1 MSAVGTLVA
10 GKRVA
15 LSGGANPRGIGRA
28 IMTLFL
34 DHGAEVAC
42 LDLAH
47 IEAGTPGAGRIL
59 SLECDVRSADSC
71 RTAMEAVQKAF
82 GGVDILV
89 NNAGIVGAKRI
100 WELEE
105 EEFVHMIDVNL
116 NGAYRLTSAALPAL
130 LESRAGPAIVNIG
143 SMAAMRG
150 GGLLGGSHY
159 ASSKGGILSFTKALA
174 RELGPRG
181 IRANAIAPG
190 IIDTDMTNGKFEPAT
205 EAGLKNGIPLQ
216 RFGTAQEVAKS
227 ALFLASDLSSYCT
240 GAVIDVNGGF
250 HIH

>member
-1 MSAVGTLVA
+1 MSTNGALLS
-10 GKRVA
+10 GKRV
-15 LSGGANPRGIGRA
+15 LVSGGANPRGIGRA
-28 IMTLFL
+28 IITLFL
-34 DHGAEVAC
+34 EHGAEVAC
-42 LDLAH
+42 LDLAQ
-47 IEAGTPGAGRIL
+47 IEAGMPGTGRIL
-59 SLECDVRSADSC
+59 SLACDVRAVDSC
-71 RTAMEAVQKAF
+71 RTAVDAVQQAF
-82 GGVDILV
+82 GGIDILV
-89 NNAGIVGAKRI
+89 NNAGIVGATRI

-105 EEFVHMIDVNL
+105 EEFVRMIDVNL
-116 NGAYRLTSAALPAL
+116 NGAFRLTSAALPAL
-130 LESRAGPAIVNIG
+130 LASRAGPAIVNIG

-190 IIDTDMTNGKFEPAT
+190 IIDTDMTNGKFDPT
-205 EAGLKNGIPLQ
+205 LEAGLKDGIPLQ
-216 RFGTAQEVAKS
+216 RFGTAQEVARS